1 MYFQVHSPRPRTMPF
16 AFPSMPPMPEMDMD
30 LGVGSGGSQL
40 LPQMAGMQSADDM
53 MAKMQ
58 AQMQAQM
65 QSMMGGSMAGQ
76 FTPLNQTLVNI
87 AYSSCKSLHNSLSY
101 DEC

>member
-1 MYFQVHSPRPRTMPF
+1 MPF

-76 FTPLNQTLVNI
+76 FTPRRFPLEVFFIFL
-87 AYSSCKSLHNSLSY
+87 
-101 DEC
+101 

>member
-1 MYFQVHSPRPRTMPF
+1 
-16 AFPSMPPMPEMDMD
+16 MPPMPEMDMD

-76 FTPLNQTLVNI
+76 FNPHSNPCKYCL
-87 AYSSCKSLHNSLSY
+87 YSSFKSLHNFLIY